1 MSKCRYR
8 GKQYHDDRL
17 WDDGFCCGRC
27 RSMARSRNV
36 AGKTPRG
43 CLYIILI
50 VVAFMSIIFLFSPFI
65 LKRMEKHVK
74 SEKQKTEIK
83 RSKKKKKRKISDYQV
98 KKQNKDQ
105 GHAVSEVSSSGKPE
119 QVVEENNSDISKE
132 ERASEEKISDMKQN
146 ETTTTNEGTEFSE

>member
-1 MSKCRYR
+1 MSKCRYC
-8 GKQYHDDRL
+8 GKEYDGGGL

-27 RSMARSRNV
+27 RSLARSRNV
-36 AGKTPRG
+36 GGKTPRG

-50 VVAFMSIIFLFSPFI
+50 IVAFMLLIFLFSPFI
-65 LKRMEKHVK
+65 LKQMEKHVK

-83 RSKKKKKRKISDYQV
+83 RSKKKEKKKISDYQV
-98 KKQNKDQ
+98 KKQNKEQ
-105 GHAVSEVSSSGKPE
+105 GHAVSEVSSSGKSE

-146 ETTTTNEGTEFSE
+146 ETTTTNEETEFSK

>member
-1 MSKCRYR
+1 MSKCRYC
-8 GKQYHDDRL
+8 GKEYDGGGL
-17 WDDGFCCGRC
+17 WDDGLCCGRC
-27 RSMARSRNV
+27 RSLARSRNV
-36 AGKTPRG
+36 GGKTPRG

-50 VVAFMSIIFLFSPFI
+50 VVAFISIIFLFSPFI

-98 KKQNKDQ
+98 KKQNKEQ

-132 ERASEEKISDMKQN
+132 ERASEEKISEMKQN
-146 ETTTTNEGTEFSE
+146 ETTTTNEETEFSE

>member
-1 MSKCRYR
+1 MSKCRYC
-8 GKQYHDDRL
+8 GKEYDGDGL

-119 QVVEENNSDISKE
+119 QVVEETNSDISKE

>member
-1 MSKCRYR
+1 MSKCRYC
-8 GKQYHDDRL
+8 GKEYDGDGL

-27 RSMARSRNV
+27 RSLARSRNV
-36 AGKTPRG
+36 GGKTPRG

-50 VVAFMSIIFLFSPFI
+50 IVAFMLLIFLFSPFI
-65 LKRMEKHVK
+65 LKQMEKHVK

-83 RSKKKKKRKISDYQV
+83 RSKKKKKKKISDYQV
-98 KKQNKDQ
+98 KKQNKEQ
-105 GHAVSEVSSSGKPE
+105 GHAVSEVSSSGKSE